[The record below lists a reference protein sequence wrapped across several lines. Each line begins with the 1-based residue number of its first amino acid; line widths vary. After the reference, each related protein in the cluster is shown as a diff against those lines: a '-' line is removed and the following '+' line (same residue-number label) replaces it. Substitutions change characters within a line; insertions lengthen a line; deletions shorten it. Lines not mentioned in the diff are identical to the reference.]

1 MTDKE
6 NEEMAEY
13 VMWTI
18 AIGVILSKKTVHGYD
33 VDEAV
38 KELRK
43 KGFKIDRKVNN
54 Q

>member
-6 NEEMAEY
+6 KDEILEH
-13 VMWTI
+13 VLWTI

-38 KELRK
+38 KELRN
-43 KGFKIDRKVNN
+43 KGFRIERKVNN